1 MNKLYSEF
9 AVVTRIKF
17 PFFPWPNLIFY
28 KPYVTSRN
36 GPLMHN
42 TTAYTSHI
50 QNRNTWVIVDYHNE
64 LWENSKSSYT
74 FVWATEKNVQELL
87 SKSVHLF
94 GWTHNG
100 TPQFVSEWVINTLRP
115 RQNCHHFADDIF
127 KCIFLN
133 ENVLISLKISL
144 KFVPMVQI
152 NNIPA
157 LVLIMAWRRPGDKP
171 LSEPM
176 MVCLLTQICVTRPQW
191 VKFNSLS
198 QTADIEV
205 QVVHISC
212 VIINYALELLS
223 SHI

>member
-87 SKSVHLF
+87 SKSVHRNKYQPRIIRKALLKCNEDTLYF
-94 GWTHNG
+94 THY
-100 TPQFVSEWVINTLRP
+100 TPLWPPVVPGGVET
-115 RQNCHHFADDIF
+115 DIF
-127 KCIFLN
+127 EECWNLHWWIKPETTFPLN
-133 ENVLISLKISL
+133 KNASH
-144 KFVPMVQI
+144 F
-152 NNIPA
+152 
-157 LVLIMAWRRPGDKP
+157 RRH
-171 LSEPM
+171 
-176 MVCLLTQICVTRPQW
+176 
-191 VKFNSLS
+191 VK
-198 QTADIEV
+198 T
-205 QVVHISC
+205 
-212 VIINYALELLS
+212 Y
-223 SHI
+223 

>member
-1 MNKLYSEF
+1 MTISVVKACQIVVRSMSMNKLYSEF

-87 SKSVHLF
+87 SKSVHCCGAHRKCLYRNTVSKVNSTIATAF
-94 GWTHNG
+94 IQEHLCGCWLTHAG
-100 TPQFVSEWVINTLRP
+100 TMPI
-115 RQNCHHFADDIF
+115 
-127 KCIFLN
+127 
-133 ENVLISLKISL
+133 IS
-144 KFVPMVQI
+144 
-152 NNIPA
+152 
-157 LVLIMAWRRPGDKP
+157 RT
-171 LSEPM
+171 
-176 MVCLLTQICVTRPQW
+176 C
-191 VKFNSLS
+191 
-198 QTADIEV
+198 
-205 QVVHISC
+205 
-212 VIINYALELLS
+212 
-223 SHI
+223 SHTC